1 MGRTHVGTF
10 SRLYS
15 VYRTIGL
22 TSSFSRGAVWGVMN
36 SRQQV
41 FLNMTTTTFLH
52 LILPTVSIVG
62 NKRSKDESEKMN
74 LWCVLGGEGVFM
86 AFAFYNS
93 TLFLI
98 ENWSSTIWISDSA
111 AIETTELSSGTT
123 KIFKHTKFLV
133 PILLLVLCL
142 SLSFH
147 SSFDSRGPSYQ
158 SDSGCRVTTFNT
170 QKEILLHSRI
180 CLGLF

>member
-1 MGRTHVGTF
+1 
-10 SRLYS
+10 
-15 VYRTIGL
+15 
-22 TSSFSRGAVWGVMN
+22 MN

-98 ENWSSTIWISDSA
+98 ENWSSTI
-111 AIETTELSSGTT
+111 
-123 KIFKHTKFLV
+123 
-133 PILLLVLCL
+133 
-142 SLSFH
+142 
-147 SSFDSRGPSYQ
+147 
-158 SDSGCRVTTFNT
+158 
-170 QKEILLHSRI
+170 
-180 CLGLF
+180 